1 MKEITISTIIN
12 TVEKLC
18 IDANYY
24 IGKDVT
30 DCMKANLEK
39 EESPVGKEILSQIL
53 ENNSLAAE
61 KQIPMCQD
69 TGVAVIF
76 LEVGQ
81 EVHIVGGS
89 LQEAIHEGVRRGYEK
104 GYLRKSMVY
113 DPIMER
119 KNTKDNTPA
128 IIYTDIVPGDTMK
141 ITIAPKGAGS
151 ENMSELRM
159 MTPSDGM
166 EGVIQFV
173 VDKVKRASGNPCPPV
188 VVGVGLGGNFEQS
201 ALLAKKALLRPL
213 GSRHTEQKFADL
225 ERTLLEKINKL
236 GIGPMGLGGRITAL
250 DVHIET
256 MACHIASMPVAINI
270 QCHAS
275 RHKTVIL

>member
-1 MKEITISTIIN
+1 MKEINVSKIIE

-18 IDANYY
+18 IEANYY

-30 DCMKANLEK
+30 ECMKASLDQ
-39 EESPVGKEILSQIL
+39 EESPVGKEILNQIL
-53 ENNSLAAE
+53 ENNVLAAE

-69 TGVAVIF
+69 TGIAIVF

-89 LQEAIHEGVRRGYEK
+89 LQEAIQEGVRQGYEK

-113 DPIMER
+113 DPIVER

-128 IIYTDIVPGDTMK
+128 IIHTEIVPGDEMK

-159 MTPSDGM
+159 MTPSDGLD
-166 EGVIQFV
+166 GVIQFV
-173 VDKVKRASGNPCPPV
+173 VDRVKRASGNPCPPV

-201 ALLAKKALLRPL
+201 ALLAKKALIRPL
-213 GSRHTEQKFADL
+213 GSRHSDSALAEL
-225 ERTLLEKINKL
+225 ELTLLKKINLL
-236 GIGPMGLGGRITAL
+236 GIGPMGLGGRTTAL
-250 DVHIET
+250 DVHIEA

-275 RHKTVIL
+275 RHKTAIL

>member
-1 MKEITISTIIN
+1 
-12 TVEKLC
+12 
-18 IDANYY
+18 
-24 IGKDVT
+24 
-30 DCMKANLEK
+30 
-39 EESPVGKEILSQIL
+39 
-53 ENNSLAAE
+53 
-61 KQIPMCQD
+61 
-69 TGVAVIF
+69 
-76 LEVGQ
+76 
-81 EVHIVGGS
+81 
-89 LQEAIHEGVRRGYEK
+89 
-104 GYLRKSMVY
+104 
-113 DPIMER
+113 MER

-201 ALLAKKALLRPL
+201 ALLAKKALLRSL

-225 ERTLLEKINKL
+225 ERILLEKINKL